1 MPTWKKV
8 IVSGSNAQLATVTAS
23 AALQVGTNQYITTSP
38 ATTYLS
44 GSFSGSFFGNGS
56 GLTNVTATAIFP
68 TTAKTDLATTDQIY
82 INDGTNKY
90 ITYGNLV
97 TDLAGS
103 GAGTSNLTTT
113 DTGDS
118 LALTS
123 QISVTGVTA
132 SLSGNATTATT
143 ATNATNTAITDTTTG
158 TGPYYITFVG
168 SNSGNQPQL
177 VDSNG
182 LTYNATTN
190 GVTATSFTGSLSGTA
205 TAVPWTGITGT
216 PSGIVS
222 ASSLASSTQGQ
233 VTLTTNGV
241 GVTTN
246 LNSLQ
251 AADSP
256 TFANVNANAASFGL
270 ATSTATAIQIGGSGA
285 TVTIPGNLTINGTTT
300 IVNTTNTA
308 VKDQFILLNS
318 GSTGTTDGGIIV
330 GNSATINI
338 GEAFYWENNPSGTGR
353 WAIASAIDASSAGP
367 ITANS
372 YVVTVSGSNF
382 SGAQPTANPTYGGGT
397 NGIGNMF
404 IDTSLTGTSDNN
416 IWIFA

>member
-1 MPTWKKV
+1 MATWKKV
-8 IVSGSNAQLATVTAS
+8 IVSGSNAQLNSVTAS
-23 AALQVGTNQYITTSP
+23 FKGD
-38 ATTYLS
+38 
-44 GSFSGSFFGNGS
+44 GS
-56 GLTNVTATAIFP
+56 GITGVTATFP

-82 INDGTNKY
+82 INDSVNKY
-90 ITYGNLV
+90 ITYANLI

-143 ATNATNTAITDTTTG
+143 ATNATNTAVTTTETG
-158 TGPYYITFVG
+158 TGYYVTFVD
-168 SNSGNQPQL
+168 NTTGNLAQR
-177 VDSNG
+177 VDSG
-182 LTYNATTN
+182 FTYNATTN

-233 VTLTTNGV
+233 ISLSTNGV
-241 GVTTN
+241 SVTTN

-251 AADSP
+251 AADTP
-256 TFANVNANAASFGL
+256 TFNSISANGTSFTL
-270 ATSTATAIQIGGSGA
+270 ASGA
-285 TVTIPGNLTINGTTT
+285 TTLNVGGASTNVVIPGNLAVNGTTT
-300 IVNTTNTA
+300 IINTTNIA

-318 GSTGTTDGGIIV
+318 GSVTQTDGGIIV
-330 GNSATINI
+330 GNSATINT
-338 GEAFYWENNPSGTGR
+338 GEAFYWENNPTGTGR
-353 WAIASAIDASSAGP
+353 WAIASGIDASTASQTV
-367 ITANS
+367 TANS
-372 YVVTVSGSNF
+372 YMVSVTGSTLDPVL
-382 SGAQPTANPTYGGGT
+382 STGPAYGGT
-397 NGIGNMF
+397 NNAYGNMY
-404 IDTSLTGTSDNN
+404 INTSTSD
-416 IWIFA
+416 IWIWA